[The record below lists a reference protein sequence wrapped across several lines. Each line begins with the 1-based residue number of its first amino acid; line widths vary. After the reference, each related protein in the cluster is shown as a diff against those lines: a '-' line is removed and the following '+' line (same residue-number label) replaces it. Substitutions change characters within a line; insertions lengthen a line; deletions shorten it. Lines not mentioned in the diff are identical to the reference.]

1 MQLLTQTVTEITEI
15 GNNWN
20 YRYDLIM
27 IFTDFK
33 YLRFELKNSDIL
45 TDSHTVESLFS

>member
-1 MQLLTQTVTEITEI
+1 MQLLTQTITEITEI

-20 YRYDLIM
+20 YDLIM

-33 YLRFELKNSDIL
+33 YLRFELKNSDIV